1 MEVERDGKWRLPSG
15 SGSLAMVSSRR
26 QRLNVSV
33 WQARYD
39 NTHLEEAEGEGIRGV
54 AGRDR
59 DMHIHTYITTHRP
72 TDRKVEQKQMGYN

>member
-33 WQARYD
+33 WQAWCD
-39 NTHLEEAEGEGIRGV
+39 NTHLEETEKKALESE

-59 DMHIHTYITTHRP
+59 HARTHSHTHSHIQT
-72 TDRKVEQKQMGYN
+72 QK